1 MVLGSCELD
10 IRDKHSCKGRITH
23 RKGEKYEKEIIGSIT
38 DGSYVRKRFER
49 LR

>member
-10 IRDKHSCKGRITH
+10 IRDKHSCKGSITH
-23 RKGEKYEKEIIGSIT
+23 
-38 DGSYVRKRFER
+38 GSYVRKRFER